1 MNEMFDNEGN
11 IKAEYIHKEILENVA
26 EKYAEIA
33 VNAIVTELPYD
44 IKAKRYILL
53 KMAGHLINEQKRLKI
68 NE

>member
-1 MNEMFDNEGN
+1 MNEMLDNEGN
-11 IKAEYIHKEILENVA
+11 IKSEYIHKEILENVA

-33 VNAIVTELPYD
+33 VNALSELPYD